1 MANRPKLA
9 RWSMGK
15 HQWLALIGGISL
27 FIWGL
32 SGMAHIAM
40 VLFGPQQA
48 EFMPPMRGV
57 DMRGAAP
64 VEQVLADAGIGKARA
79 VKLVV
84 ARDSN
89 LWQVTETPMAPRR
102 YFRIDNGA
110 ELAGQDAVQ
119 AEFIARH
126 FLKEQRAVA
135 EITHQRT
142 FDADYPWV
150 NRLLPVWRIRFAGD
164 DRLTAYVHTETGSL
178 AAVNNLTK
186 TRLQGVFR
194 ALHSWEWVPEGLD
207 WLRVLVIT
215 LMVGSLAALA
225 VTGILLLVAIRRGKR
240 LAGSKGWHR
249 AMGYVLALPLL
260 MFSVSGIIHLVQSAL
275 EQPTSKLRL
284 SPAVNVANARYPVE
298 RDWAEISRGLDVNA
312 LSLVEAPDGRPL
324 YRLGLSQPGAAMSK
338 GEHDHSAHAGH
349 QMPMGDTAMR
359 NARFEGVTP
368 TGPALYVDA
377 ETGKP
382 FAQGDKALAR
392 ALGHRFSGAPD
403 SAIVHMELVTRF
415 GPDYDFRNKRLPVWR
430 IDYGAPVNATLFVDT
445 STGVLA
451 DRTENWQKPERY
463 IFSFIHKW
471 NFLFPIGKVG
481 LNAVVGTF
489 MLLLLGFMGGIGLWL
504 DQRRR
509 RGRKATQKPLAR

>member
-1 MANRPKLA
+1 MANRPRLA

-40 VLFGPQQA
+40 VLFGPQQL
-48 EFMPPMRGV
+48 EFMPPMRAI
-57 DMRGAAP
+57 DMAGAVP
-64 VEQVLADAGIGKARA
+64 VEKVLADAGIGKARA
-79 VKLVV
+79 VKVV
-84 ARDSN
+84 VGKDRN
-89 LWQVTETPMAPRR
+89 LLQVTVMPQALRR
-102 YFRIDNGA
+102 YFRLDTGA
-110 ELAGQDAVQ
+110 ELAGEDARQ

-126 FLKEQRAVA
+126 FLKEQRPIA
-135 EITHQRT
+135 EIVQQTA

-164 DRLTAYVHTETGSL
+164 DQLTAFVHTETSSL

-186 TRLQGVFR
+186 TRLQAVFR
-194 ALHSWEWVPEGLD
+194 ALHSWEWVPQGLD

-240 LAGSKGWHR
+240 LPGSKGWHR

-260 MFSVSGIIHLVQSAL
+260 MFSVSGILHLVQSAL

-284 SPAVNVANARYPVE
+284 SPPVNVANARYPVE
-298 RDWAEISRGLDVNA
+298 RDWAEIAKGLDVNA
-312 LSLVEAPDGRPL
+312 LSLVEGPQGRAL
-324 YRLGLSQPGAAMSK
+324 YRLGLAQPGSASTK
-338 GEHDHSAHAGH
+338 GEHDHSAHQGH
-349 QMPMGDTAMR
+349 KMPMGDRAIR
-359 NARFEGVTP
+359 NARFEGVSP
-368 TGPALYVDA
+368 TGPALYIDA
-377 ETGKP
+377 ATGKP
-382 FAQGDKALAR
+382 WGDGDKALAR
-392 ALGHRFSGAPD
+392 ELGRRFSGAPD
-403 SAIVHMELVTRF
+403 SAITHMELVTRF

-445 STGVLA
+445 ATGVLA

-463 IFSFIHKW
+463 VFSFIHKW

-481 LNAVVGTF
+481 LNAVVGGF
-489 MLLLLGFMGGIGLWL
+489 MLALIGFMGGIGLWL
-504 DQRRR
+504 DRRR
-509 RGRKATQKPLAR
+509 KRPQKPLAR

>member
-1 MANRPKLA
+1 MANRPRLA

-40 VLFGPQQA
+40 VLFGPQQL
-48 EFMPPMRGV
+48 EFMPPMRAI
-57 DMRGAAP
+57 DMAGAVP
-64 VEQVLADAGIGKARA
+64 VEKVLADAGIGKARA
-79 VKLVV
+79 VKVV
-84 ARDSN
+84 VGKDRN
-89 LWQVTETPMAPRR
+89 LLQVTVMPQAPRR
-102 YFRIDNGA
+102 YFRLDTGA
-110 ELAGQDAVQ
+110 ELAGEDARQ

-126 FLKEQRAVA
+126 FLKEQRPIA
-135 EITHQRT
+135 EIVQQTA

-164 DRLTAYVHTETGSL
+164 DRLTAYVHTETSSL

-186 TRLQGVFR
+186 TRLQAVFR
-194 ALHSWEWVPEGLD
+194 ALHSWEWVPQGLD

-240 LAGSKGWHR
+240 LPGSKGWHR

-260 MFSVSGIIHLVQSAL
+260 MFSVSGILHLVQSAL

-284 SPAVNVANARYPVE
+284 SPPVNVANARYPVE
-298 RDWAEISRGLDVNA
+298 RDWAEIAKGLDVNA
-312 LSLVEAPDGRPL
+312 LSLVEGPQGRAL
-324 YRLGLSQPGAAMSK
+324 YRLGLAQPGSASTK
-338 GEHDHSAHAGH
+338 GEHDHSAHQGH
-349 QMPMGDTAMR
+349 KMPMDDSAIR
-359 NARFEGVTP
+359 NARFEGISP
-368 TGPALYVDA
+368 TGPALYIDA
-377 ETGKP
+377 ATGKP
-382 FAQGDKALAR
+382 WGDGDKALAR
-392 ALGHRFSGAPD
+392 ELGRRFSGAPD
-403 SAIVHMELVTRF
+403 SAITHMELVTRF

-445 STGVLA
+445 ATGVLA

-481 LNAVVGTF
+481 LNAVVGSF
-489 MLLLLGFMGGIGLWL
+489 MLALIGFMGGIGLWL
-504 DQRRR
+504 DRKRRR
-509 RGRKATQKPLAR
+509 PRSQPVA

>member
-1 MANRPKLA
+1 MANRPRLA

-40 VLFGPQQA
+40 VLFGPQQL
-48 EFMPPMRGV
+48 EFMPPMRAI
-57 DMRGAAP
+57 DMAGAVP
-64 VEQVLADAGIGKARA
+64 VEKVLADAGIGKARA
-79 VKLVV
+79 VKVV
-84 ARDSN
+84 VGKDRN
-89 LWQVTETPMAPRR
+89 LLQVTVMPQAPRR
-102 YFRIDNGA
+102 YFRLDTGA
-110 ELAGQDAVQ
+110 ELAGEDARQ

-126 FLKEQRAVA
+126 FLKEQRPIA
-135 EITHQRT
+135 EIVQQTA

-164 DRLTAYVHTETGSL
+164 DRLTAYVHTETSSL

-186 TRLQGVFR
+186 TRLQAVFR
-194 ALHSWEWVPEGLD
+194 ALHSWEWVPQGLD

-240 LAGSKGWHR
+240 LPGSKGWHR

-260 MFSVSGIIHLVQSAL
+260 MFSVSGILHLLQSAL

-284 SPAVNVANARYPVE
+284 SPPVNVANARYPVE
-298 RDWAEISRGLDVNA
+298 RDWAEIAKGLDVNA
-312 LSLVEAPDGRPL
+312 LSLVEGPQGRAL
-324 YRLGLSQPGAAMSK
+324 YRLGLAQPGSASTK
-338 GEHDHSAHAGH
+338 GEHDYSAHQGH
-349 QMPMGDTAMR
+349 KMPMDDSAIR
-359 NARFEGVTP
+359 NARFEGISP
-368 TGPALYVDA
+368 TGPALYIDA
-377 ETGKP
+377 ATGKP
-382 FAQGDKALAR
+382 WGDGDKALAR
-392 ALGHRFSGAPD
+392 ELGRRFSGAPD
-403 SAIVHMELVTRF
+403 SAITHMELVTRF

-445 STGVLA
+445 ATGVLA

-481 LNAVVGTF
+481 LNAVVGSF
-489 MLLLLGFMGGIGLWL
+489 MLALIGFMGGIGLWL
-504 DQRRR
+504 DRKRRR
-509 RGRKATQKPLAR
+509 PRSQPVA

>member
-1 MANRPKLA
+1 MANRPRLA
-9 RWSMGK
+9 RWSMSK

-32 SGMAHIAM
+32 SGLAHIVM
-40 VLFGPQQA
+40 VLFGPQQVQ
-48 EFMPPMRGV
+48 FMPPMRAV
-57 DMRGAAP
+57 DMAGVTP
-64 VEQVLADAGIGKARA
+64 VEQVLASAGIRKARA
-79 VKLVV
+79 VKVV
-84 ARDSN
+84 VGEDRN
-89 LWQVTETPMAPRR
+89 LLQVTETQQTPRR
-102 YFRIDNGA
+102 YFRLDSGT
-110 ELAGQDAVQ
+110 ELPGEDARQ

-126 FLKEQRAVA
+126 FLAERRPVA
-135 EITHQRT
+135 EIVHQT
-142 FDADYPWV
+142 QFDADYPWV
-150 NRLLPVWRIRFAGD
+150 NRQLPVWRVRFAGD

-186 TRLQGVFR
+186 TRLQTVFR
-194 ALHSWEWVPEGLD
+194 WLHSWEWVPPQLE
-207 WLRVLVIT
+207 WLRVIVIMA
-215 LMVGSLAALA
+215 MVGSLAALA

-260 MFSVSGIIHLVQSAL
+260 MFSISGVIHLVQAAF
-275 EQPTSKLRL
+275 ERPTSQMRL
-284 SPAVNVANARYPVE
+284 SPSVDVAQARYPIE
-298 RDWAEISRGLDVNA
+298 RDWAEVAAGLDVNS

-324 YRLGLSQPGAAMSK
+324 YRLGLAQPGGAMPK

-349 QMPMGDTAMR
+349 TMPMGDTAIR
-359 NARFEGVTP
+359 NARFDGVSP

-377 ETGKP
+377 ATGK
-382 FAQGDKALAR
+382 AWADGDRALAR
-392 ALGHRFSGAPD
+392 ALGRRFSGAPD
-403 SAIVHMELVTRF
+403 SAITGMDIVTRF

-471 NFLFPIGKVG
+471 NFLFPIGRVG
-481 LNAVVGTF
+481 LNIVVGVF
-489 MLLLLGFMGGIGLWL
+489 IVLLLGFMAGIGLVL
-504 DQRRR
+504 DRRR
-509 RGRKATQKPLAR
+509 RRVRALR